1 MQEALEAQNTKE
13 KPILIITGNPPYS
26 GASANK
32 GLFENNVRITYG
44 LEPSEAELNH
54 IEQNQIQVYLKTRKE
69 YAREFKK
76 ILERKK
82 LQNEK
87 NPKWLL
93 DDYVKFICF
102 AESKIKAQESGI
114 FAFISNN
121 AFLDN
126 PTFRGM
132 RFSLLKSFDKIYI
145 LDLHGNARKKEL
157 SPDGSKDENVFDIM
171 QGVSINIFIKN
182 ASSQAKAN
190 SAISHSK
197 SLAKLYHYNLYG
209 KRTDKYNFLYEN
221 TLDSITWQELNPQNP
236 FYLFIPQN
244 DDLRAEYDKGWS
256 VKDIFRVSSVGVV
269 TGKDSVLIASNK
281 EKLELQVKG
290 FYGEFDLKFVKDIA
304 YRPFDFMKIYF
315 DTSKVTP

>member
-32 GLFENNVRITYG
+32 GLFEDNVRITYG

-121 AFLDN
+121 AF
-126 PTFRGM
+126 FR
-132 RFSLLKSFDKIYI
+132 
-145 LDLHGNARKKEL
+145 
-157 SPDGSKDENVFDIM
+157 
-171 QGVSINIFIKN
+171 
-182 ASSQAKAN
+182 
-190 SAISHSK
+190 
-197 SLAKLYHYNLYG
+197 
-209 KRTDKYNFLYEN
+209 
-221 TLDSITWQELNPQNP
+221 
-236 FYLFIPQN
+236 
-244 DDLRAEYDKGWS
+244 
-256 VKDIFRVSSVGVV
+256 
-269 TGKDSVLIASNK
+269 
-281 EKLELQVKG
+281 
-290 FYGEFDLKFVKDIA
+290 
-304 YRPFDFMKIYF
+304 
-315 DTSKVTP
+315 